1 MKAEV
6 SPFDAI
12 RYGTRLCAHAANSTM
27 HRTNAANTATSNT
40 ASIMLAPIES
50 RLPLEVLICR
60 GQGTFPAIFHDRDC
74 EALGFNASK
83 SSMSYCNSA
92 PNLLPILSGALIR
105 LRNRSRKEFMWSNQ

>member
-74 EALGFNASK
+74 EALGLNAK
-83 SSMSYCNSA
+83 SLCGAISRIGGTRGHRILIQSYSGLGGDSTGRGNST
-92 PNLLPILSGALIR
+92 
-105 LRNRSRKEFMWSNQ
+105 Q